1 MDIVW
6 TLFGRSRSYMGHVCK
21 EEGGIQ
27 ITVSHISPISLGNQ
41 YQKYTTVE
49 DVLVLKVVNVRK
61 HH

>member
-1 MDIVW
+1 
-6 TLFGRSRSYMGHVCK
+6 MGHVCK

-61 HH
+61 HHWATYTSFQGCCLKL